1 VATAVSI
8 WPVPSRPERQAQ
20 SEQASWGI
28 GADHRRIA
36 GLIIGIGI
44 GIGKAARKQ
53 IDRWAHGYR

>member
-1 VATAVSI
+1 MCGR
-8 WPVPSRPERQAQ
+8 PVPSRPERQAQ

-44 GIGKAARKQ
+44 GIGIGKAARKR